1 MSAAPS
7 APSAAASQPPPM
19 NMNVGLQFFL
29 ILDMMVRLQLWGMA
43 LAITCTVFS
52 RFGLW
57 KSLPLQGASFGD
69 AWQWAMTISNWI
81 ILFNMVYVV
90 ELIVL
95 RLLIPTPRT
104 GVYPTNRPLKMT
116 DPRARQLVY
125 ACFLGVLTKA
135 RYEAPFPA
143 FLVYHF
149 SAIPPLRWLYVPL
162 FGPKTQSTNVTDP
175 LCLDPSYVEIGKN
188 VVIGSNATLAGHIQV
203 PDMVAIRKT
212 VIEDDVLVGANSIVF
227 GGAHIKKGAIVAAG
241 SIVAPYTIIGPN
253 EYWSGVPAVKIRNWR
268 ESPA

>member
-1 MSAAPS
+1 MSAAPT
-7 APSAAASQPPPM
+7 APSAVANQPPPM

-29 ILDMMVRLQLWGMA
+29 ILDMMIRLLIWSTS
-43 LAITCTVFS
+43 LAFTCAIFS

-57 KSLPLQGASFGD
+57 RPFPIIGASLGE
-69 AWQWAMTISNWI
+69 AWQWAMTLSNWI
-81 ILFNMVYVV
+81 VLFNMIYVA
-90 ELIVL
+90 ELILL
-95 RLLIPTPRT
+95 RALVPTPRT

-116 DPRARQLVY
+116 DPRARQLIY

-149 SAIPPLRWLYVPL
+149 SAIPPLRWIFIPL
-162 FGPKTQSTNVTDP
+162 FGPKTKSTNVTDP
-175 LCLDPSYVEIGKN
+175 LCLDPSFVEIGKN

-268 ESPA
+268 DSPA